1 MSVFEEF
8 TSLCADF
15 STCQT
20 AYLDA
25 HERAKDILGAVK
37 NRLEVERAQT
47 AERIAALEQQ
57 QGDPARSGTVRRMA
71 GLELAQL
78 QARTYAV
85 TTDEQATFAEAVNDA
100 ETAVWD
106 MRRLQSEIRQ
116 AFDDLNAELKRLR
129 AETLGNQSVELYG
142 RWTEGVRR
150 DFTRLGGGPQ

>member
-1 MSVFEEF
+1 MRVFEGF
-8 TSLCADF
+8 TSLCTDF
-15 STCQT
+15 SVCRT
-20 AYLDA
+20 AFLDA
-25 HERAKDILGAVK
+25 HERTKDILGAVK

-57 QGDPARSGTVRRMA
+57 QGDPARSETVRRMA
-71 GLELAQL
+71 ALELDQL

-100 ETAVWD
+100 ETAVRD

>member
-1 MSVFEEF
+1 MSIFEEF

-15 STCQT
+15 SVCQA

-25 HERAKDILGAVK
+25 HERAKDILMVTK
-37 NRLEVERAQT
+37 DRLEAERAQT
-47 AERIAALEQQ
+47 SARVAELEVQTQ
-57 QGDPARSGTVRRMA
+57 DPGRSETVRRMA
-71 GLELAQL
+71 ALELAQL

-85 TTDEQATFAEAVNDA
+85 TTDEQATFAETVNDA
-100 ETAVWD
+100 ETAVRD

>member
-1 MSVFEEF
+1 MSIFEEF
-8 TSLCADF
+8 TNLCGDF
-15 STCQT
+15 SVCQA

-57 QGDPARSGTVRRMA
+57 QGDSARSGTVRRMA
-71 GLELAQL
+71 SLELAQL
-78 QARTYAV
+78 QARTYAA
-85 TTDEQATFAEAVNDA
+85 TGDEQAAFTEAVNDA
-100 ETAVWD
+100 ETAVRD
-106 MRRLQSEIRQ
+106 MRRLQREIRQ

-150 DFTRLGGGPQ
+150 DFDRLGG